1 MSSPADA
8 AADPYAD
15 PCALTAVRRTAVRAH
30 AVLPAAAGVQPWLSI
45 PASGGMSQGVLADDP
60 LPPHPNCPF
69 RADRGTLQ
77 HTLVRLPAVRSPW
90 MRTILKKLAQ
100 GGSASLF

>member
-15 PCALTAVRRTAVRAH
+15 PCALTAVRHTAVRAH
-30 AVLPAAAGVQPWLSI
+30 AVLPAAAGV
-45 PASGGMSQGVLADDP
+45 
-60 LPPHPNCPF
+60 
-69 RADRGTLQ
+69 RGTLQ

-90 MRTILKKLAQ
+90 MRAILKKLAQ

>member
-1 MSSPADA
+1 M
-8 AADPYAD
+8 
-15 PCALTAVRRTAVRAH
+15 
-30 AVLPAAAGVQPWLSI
+30 LPGAGVQPWLSI

-69 RADRGTLQ
+69 RTDRGTLQ